1 MLPTLFR
8 ITFLVIFSQITLIFS
23 SRVNINNT
31 KYGVTKIKNTQ
42 FHFTNGILPS
52 LFVICLH
59 ELLPALCRRIGISG
73 ISKRDFTRTSLKATK
88 KRKKKKIRTRWK
100 KGKEKKPMYDALDS
114 LSQKCVSA
122 YLAC

>member
-52 LFVICLH
+52 LFVTCLH

-73 ISKRDFTRTSLKATK
+73 ISKRDFIRTSLKATK
-88 KRKKKKIRTRWK
+88 KKKKKEKENKNTMEKR
-100 KGKEKKPMYDALDS
+100 KGEETN
-114 LSQKCVSA
+114 V
-122 YLAC
+122 